1 MRVSDV
7 YTAAP
12 AGDRAPVEL
21 ETFARLDR
29 LGISY
34 TWVSHDEANT
44 IEDCADVSAA
54 LGISICKNL
63 LLCNRQKTDFYL
75 LTMPGDKPFQTKV
88 LSRQLGTARLSFAP
102 AELMEGLIGC
112 APGSASVLGLAYD
125 TEHRVRLLMD
135 REVYETAW
143 FGCHPCKN
151 DASLRIR
158 TEDLLRVFL
167 PHTGHDVTVVDLSP

>member
-1 MRVSDV
+1 MQ
-7 YTAAP
+7 P
-12 AGDRAPVEL
+12 AEDGFL
-21 ETFARLDR
+21 SLDHA
-29 LGISY
+29 GGQ
-34 TWVSHDEANT
+34 A
-44 IEDCADVSAA
+44 
-54 LGISICKNL
+54 
-63 LLCNRQKTDFYL
+63 
-75 LTMPGDKPFQTKV
+75 FQTKV

-135 REVYETAW
+135 REVYEAAW